1 VRWRHGRAA
10 VALIFLVGC
19 GAGAPSSVVSSPA
32 DTAPIPILPKTALPG
47 YVVKVTDLDPTALSS
62 DALDPEG
69 LVAVLAGAGFQAGV
83 ERRFTARW
91 KPLTEVEARVLRF
104 RDAAG
109 ADAYLAWLGAHGI
122 DMLGSGAEP
131 SAAPGFAG
139 AIAFSHAPCGS
150 CTKDPVQYLT
160 AWTSGRYALTLLLG
174 GPRAGRAAATQLADE
189 LNTHVETA
197 G

>member
-1 VRWRHGRAA
+1 VQRRRGWTAL
-10 VALIFLVGC
+10 ALIFLVGC
-19 GAGAPSSVVSSPA
+19 GTGAPSSESSTPT
-32 DTAPIPILPKTALPG
+32 DSAPIPILPRTTLPG
-47 YVVKVTDLDPTALSS
+47 YVVNLTELDAATLSS

-69 LVAVLAGAGFQAGV
+69 LGAVLTRAGFQAGV

-109 ADAYLAWLGAHGI
+109 ADAYVAWLGAHGI
-122 DMLGSGAEP
+122 DLLGSGAEP
-131 SAAPGFAG
+131 SAAPGFTG
-139 AIAFSHAPCGS
+139 AIAFSHAPCGT

-174 GPRAGRAAATQLADE
+174 GPRAGRAAATPIADE
-189 LNTHVETA
+189 LNARVGTA